1 MWGLGRPISAY
12 YGEKQNNLIAYFDLN
27 NNWTERV
34 TNTDCSSMLASGQT
48 VRWVTDPLDNTRYVA
63 ARSLTAGSSGN
74 TKGLYAVMFS
84 DPRSYQSG
92 SGNSS
97 AFKKFIPAYT
107 SSHYNPDIYSEL
119 LGNTVEFMY
128 LKTTVSDKYNR
139 YILCGYD
146 YAGAKNPGTV
156 MGYDIVQYNSTVTVY
171 CRNTNTT
178 GQGNV
183 STLYSSMKANV
194 WYKFKIHFIS
204 VTSSTYRII
213 VELFD
218 SNDILLAAYNEQ
230 NRTVPCGRN
239 SSNTNDRAIRFFNS
253 SWGWYSK
260 WPNVTGCLKEFKIYP
275 STI

>member
-12 YGEKQNNLIAYFDLN
+12 YGGQDLIAYFDLN
-27 NNWTERV
+27 RNWTERV
-34 TNTDCSSMLASGQT
+34 TNTDCSNMLPSGSE
-48 VRWVTDPLDNTRYVA
+48 VRWVKDPLDSTRYVA
-63 ARSLTAGSSGN
+63 ARSTNTSGSAGN
-74 TKGLYAVMFS
+74 THGLYTVMFS

-107 SSHYNPDIYSEL
+107 SSHYDSNIYSEL

-128 LKTTVSDKYNR
+128 LKTTVSDRNNR

-146 YAGAKNPGTV
+146 YAGYNSPGTV
-156 MGYDIVQYNSTVTVY
+156 MGYDIFQYNSTVTVC

-178 GQGNV
+178 GQGNF

-218 SNDILLAAYNEQ
+218 SEDTLLAAYNEQ
-230 NRTVPCGRN
+230 NRTVPCGQN
-239 SSNTNDRAIRFFNS
+239 STNTNNREIRFFNS
-253 SWGWYSK
+253 AWGYNRA